1 MWDGTIHGSRYY
13 YKGIEISYMFYS
25 CDDRNDYNDN
35 MKRRKWLWQ
44 GLNILYI
51 TININYFYIMVYMDV
66 D

>member
-1 MWDGTIHGSRYY
+1 VRRHNSWCKY

-35 MKRRKWLWQ
+35 RKRGMIVT

-51 TININYFYIMVYMDV
+51 TININYFYIMGVYGCRLIK
-66 D
+66 